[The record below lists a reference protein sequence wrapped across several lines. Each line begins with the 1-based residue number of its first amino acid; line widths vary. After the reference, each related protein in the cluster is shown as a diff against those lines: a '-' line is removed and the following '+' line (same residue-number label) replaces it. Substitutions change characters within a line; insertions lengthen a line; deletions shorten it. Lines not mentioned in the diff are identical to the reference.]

1 MKAFTACFSALIVS
15 FVALTACALAG
26 TSADGTQS
34 VLIVGQPTLADEQI
48 ISAPCVEQPTAAC
61 ANGRCA
67 RKYNEEVEQSESCRN
82 RLFGG
87 HVVRKSTRT
96 VYRPVRR

>member
-15 FVALTACALAG
+15 FVAMTTCVIAG
-26 TSADGTQS
+26 NSADGTQS
-34 VLIVGQPTLADEQI
+34 VLIGQPTLADEPI
-48 ISAPCVEQPTAAC
+48 ILAPCVEQPTAC

-67 RKYNEEVEQSESCRN
+67 RKYNEEVGQTESCRN

-87 HVVRKSTRT
+87 TVVKKSTRT